1 MKMKDLL
8 SKRYFYSFFV
18 FIIFLLSPLILDSA
32 IENSLTIIEDS
43 GEIPSLNYVVKTS
56 KLQIIPSDALIRFKN
71 ETESNVAIDGTVT
84 DGEYNTS
91 YVSEIG
97 LVAYWEHSGTNLSVA
112 LVANGLGFIVIGLGS
127 NKMNG
132 ADMIVGGY
140 NQTSGSPYCLDTI
153 GVSSYSDPVELDVDN
168 GGSFDVYDF
177 SASENVTS
185 TIFEFKIPLNSSDTQ
200 DNVLEINKTYNFFF
214 TYHMSNDNVFDP
226 VIGNHISGTWAHSD
240 AEKIFY
246 LQPKLNLTSTEIFQ
260 TQLSLTIPTEV
271 NQGSNFTLTT
281 ILRDENQS
289 TIENMT
295 IEFFRETSF
304 GVLNIGNAKTDE
316 NGIAEMVY
324 INFVIEGIV
333 TFTAVFYGFR
343 GNIGSIDT
351 LYYES
356 EVSSDL
362 IFMSTEIEEAEVRDV
377 FFIPL
382 EQECCAGGIFYL
394 LLFRD
399 ALFYLA
405 LLAIWGIYFYS
416 LITIFGMRFIKG
428 KSKANQDSKNDMEAN

>member
-1 MKMKDLL
+1 MKDLF

-18 FIIFLLSPLILDSA
+18 FTIFLLSPLILDNA
-32 IENSLTIIEDS
+32 IDNSITIIEDS
-43 GEIPSLNYVVKTS
+43 GENPILNYVVKTS
-56 KLQIIPSDALIRFKN
+56 KLQTIPSDAVIKFKN
-71 ETESNVAIDGTVT
+71 ETESNVVIDGAVT

-97 LVAYWEHSGTNLSVA
+97 LVAYWEHSSTNLSVA
-112 LVANGLGFIVIGLGS
+112 LVANSLGFIVIGLGS
-127 NKMNG
+127 DKMNG
-132 ADMIVGGY
+132 ADMIIGGY
-140 NQTSGSPYCLDTI
+140 NGTSGSPYCLDTI

-177 SASENVTS
+177 SASENATS

-214 TYHMSNDNVFDP
+214 TYHMSNDDVFDP
-226 VIGNHISGTWAHSD
+226 VIGNHITGTWAHSD
-240 AEKIFY
+240 PEKIFY
-246 LQPKLNLTSTEIFQ
+246 LQPKLNLTSTEIYQ

-281 ILRDENQS
+281 ILKDENQS

-295 IEFFRETSF
+295 IEFVRVTAF
-304 GVLNIGNAKTDE
+304 GILNIGKVKTDE
-316 NGIAEMVY
+316 NGIAEIIY
-324 INFVIEGIV
+324 SNYVIEGIV
-333 TFTAVFYGFR
+333 TFTAIFYGFR
-343 GNIGSIDT
+343 GNIGSTDT

-356 EVSSDL
+356 EVSSSV
-362 IFMSTEIEEAEVRDV
+362 IFKSSKIDEAEVRDV
-377 FFIPL
+377 FFIPI

-399 ALFYLA
+399 ALFYLT
-405 LLAIWGIYFYS
+405 LLAIWGIYMYS
-416 LITIFGMRFIKG
+416 LFTIFGMRFIKS
-428 KSKANQDSKNDMEAN
+428 KSKANQESKNDMEVN